1 MGSSCFYAAV
11 TIHQQKLMTVKNNN
25 QDTEEESSKANV
37 QEDECAV
44 SYVRLLSYRA
54 SRSAAEPSISCLST
68 CLIKLRKLKE
78 TSSSLVVYHAGVAD
92 ILKHDRNY

>member
-1 MGSSCFYAAV
+1 MAAIFSQSSLVYNAKLLMNKHPEYNTSSYCIKYEGIMAFSRHVDQEELLGSSCFYAAV

-44 SYVRLLSYRA
+44 SDVRLLSY
-54 SRSAAEPSISCLST
+54 
-68 CLIKLRKLKE
+68 
-78 TSSSLVVYHAGVAD
+78 
-92 ILKHDRNY
+92 